1 MSDAARGQAAYG
13 PEDFVRDTGVSRET
27 RDRLAAYADLLARW
41 NRAVNLVGRSTLSD
55 AWRRHLLDSAQLM
68 PLLPAAPAG
77 RPRRVADLGSGA
89 GFPGL
94 VLAILG
100 AGDVHLVESDA
111 RKAAFL
117 REAARVTGAD
127 VRFHVKRAETLPA
140 VEADVVTARA
150 FAPLADLLGYAAPL
164 MRPGGIGLFPKG
176 RGVEGELTLARK
188 AWNMAVQRVPSRTD
202 PSATILR
209 IEALVRKNAKG

>member
-140 VEADVVTARA
+140 LEADVVTARA

-188 AWNMAVQRVPSRTD
+188 AWNMAVERVPSRTD

>member
-140 VEADVVTARA
+140 LEADVVTARA

>member
-188 AWNMAVQRVPSRTD
+188 AWNMAVERVPSRTD